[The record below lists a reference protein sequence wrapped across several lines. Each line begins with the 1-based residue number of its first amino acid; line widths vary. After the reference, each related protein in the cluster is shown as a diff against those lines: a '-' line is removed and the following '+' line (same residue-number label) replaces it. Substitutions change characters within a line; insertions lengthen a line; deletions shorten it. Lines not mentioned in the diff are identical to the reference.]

1 MHYLRLT
8 NGGPPASVSALL
20 SVTALSCLIKLCC
33 CCYFCCCC
41 PADEDIVFLNL
52 SRAYDAY
59 HDSAMALRI
68 EMLYGGGVTHYLGL
82 TIWSVSGDA
91 TTPGLITAVLTSSSR
106 AFSCV
111 AVIMAPV
118 MHIVLCRSQFGVLE
132 DTMPIYR
139 IAVDP
144 RQRFGS
150 NLSSPSPSSEGLGVV
165 FSAVPESHQES
176 S

>member
-1 MHYLRLT
+1 MRPELINDITTHTTMGGRAPYSRSERLELVQ
-8 NGGPPASVSALL
+8 ASRQADGAVVKPVETAARFGADRSA
-20 SVTALSCLIKLCC
+20 
-33 CCYFCCCC
+33 
-41 PADEDIVFLNL
+41 PRADVFL
-52 SRAYDAY
+52 SP
-59 HDSAMALRI
+59 S
-68 EMLYGGGVTHYLGL
+68 
-82 TIWSVSGDA
+82 
-91 TTPGLITAVLTSSSR
+91 GLITAVLASSSR

-118 MHIVLCRSQFGVLE
+118 MYIVLCRSQFGVLE